1 MTAEERKY
9 QTFKVFYHNS
19 ADKEILNELEKSI
32 RRQKF
37 INNDSYNMMKEAKM
51 ANRIHCEIKENRS
64 NYSDVMYNYNIIL
77 ENMLNLSKEL
87 DLDNSLKICILFSYL
102 LWYGYLS
109 KNREYKFNPNNKKII
124 PGLFFSSIMDGRGVC
139 LNNSEMLKDFLNLC
153 DYNCVM
159 LENHSKMAIKAGYNI
174 AIKRA
179 YMDKEEAKFIKL
191 IKIISNMRKP
201 NHVFNLIEENNNFYI
216 YDSTNLLLLSV
227 INMYKSK
234 VINGEK
240 ILKLFPYKSYMLC
253 AGRNEIEIL
262 DKFIDNQVYSSPYQN
277 YDLVVT
283 SDITL
288 ELLKYHKNL
297 LDDFYTEV
305 KPNIMEISKETD
317 KIVRQRKKIIK

>member
-1 MTAEERKY
+1 MTAEERRY
-9 QTFKVFYHNS
+9 QIFKIFYHNS
-19 ADKEILNELEKSI
+19 ADEEILNEIEKLI

-37 INNDSYNMMKEAKM
+37 INNDSYNIMKEAKM
-51 ANRIHCEIKENRS
+51 ANRIHCEIKENRT

-87 DLDNSLKICILFSYL
+87 NLDNSLELCILFSYL

-139 LNNSEMLKDFLNLC
+139 LHNSEMLKDFLNLC

-174 AIKRA
+174 AIKRTCV
-179 YMDKEEAKFIKL
+179 DTEKTKFIKL
-191 IKIISNMRKP
+191 FDAIYKYGKP
-201 NHVFNLIEENNNFYI
+201 NHAFNLIEENNNFYI

-234 VINGEK
+234 VINGEE
-240 ILKLFPYKSYMLC
+240 IVKLFPYKSYMLC
-253 AGRNEIEIL
+253 VERNEIEIL
-262 DKFIDNQVYSSPYQN
+262 DEFIDNQVYSFPYQN
-277 YDLVVT
+277 YDLAVT

-297 LDDFYTEV
+297 LDDFYTEI

-317 KIVRQRKKIIK
+317 KIVRQRKK

>member
-1 MTAEERKY
+1 MTAEERRY
-9 QTFKVFYHNS
+9 QTFKIFYHNS
-19 ADKEILNELEKSI
+19 IDEEILNEIEKLI

-37 INNDSYNMMKEAKM
+37 INNDSYNIMKEAKM
-51 ANRIHCEIKENRS
+51 ANCIHCEIKENRS

-87 DLDNSLKICILFSYL
+87 DLDNSLELCILFSYL

-139 LNNSEMLKDFLNLC
+139 LHNSEMLKDFLNLC

-159 LENHSKMAIKAGYNI
+159 LESHSKMAIKSEFDI
-174 AIKRA
+174 AIKR
-179 YMDKEEAKFIKL
+179 MCVDKEETKFIKL
-191 IKIISNMRKP
+191 IKIISNMGKP
-201 NHVFNLIEENNNFYI
+201 NHAFNLIKENNNFYI

-234 VINGEK
+234 VINGKE
-240 ILKLFPYKSYMLC
+240 IFKLFPYKSYMLC
-253 AGRNEIEIL
+253 ADRNEIEIL
-262 DKFIDNQVYSSPYQN
+262 DEFIDNQVYSSPYQTQ
-277 YDLVVT
+277 DLVVT
-283 SDITL
+283 SNVTL
-288 ELLKYHKNL
+288 EVLRYNRNL
-297 LDDFYTEV
+297 LNDFYTEV

-317 KIVRQRKKIIK
+317 KIVRRRKKIK